1 MPASICRRRP
11 QRNRQAAPHNVR
23 VNERRSTR
31 GHVRDPLDFLL
42 RMVDNC
48 GMYGRLDDRTTGPIA
63 ASGLDRD
70 APLPLYVQLRD
81 SLLREV
87 REGGLQPG
95 DRFPS
100 EASIRERYGVSRAT
114 VRQAL
119 ADLEA
124 GGVIRKVQGV
134 GSFVAVPKIRHV
146 PLLTSFTELASSQGF
161 TPSHRVLAS
170 SVDEVE
176 ADAAAELGLAEGT
189 RCRFLRRLFL
199 ADGSPVGLAETWLPV
214 EALGGHDALL
224 EMERLDDGSMYEV
237 LQREPIGLV
246 LDRAVETVSP
256 GAVDAASAGLL
267 DCKTGTPVLLI
278 RRLTFTPDDRCVE
291 STRLVFVGDVY
302 EYRVELHRPEP
313 GVAS

>member
-1 MPASICRRRP
+1 
-11 QRNRQAAPHNVR
+11 
-23 VNERRSTR
+23 
-31 GHVRDPLDFLL
+31 
-42 RMVDNC
+42 
-48 GMYGRLDDRTTGPIA
+48 MYGRLDDRTTGQ
-63 ASGLDRD
+63 ASAPLLDRD

-81 SLLREV
+81 ALLREV
-87 REGGLQPG
+87 RDGGLRPG

-100 EASIRERYGVSRAT
+100 ETAIRDRFGVSRAT

-124 GGVIRKVQGV
+124 SGVIRKVQGI

-170 SVDEVE
+170 SVEVVE
-176 ADAAAELGLAEGT
+176 ADAAADLGLAAGT

-214 EALGGHDALL
+214 DALEGHDELL
-224 EMERLDDGSMYEV
+224 ETDRLDDGSMYEV
-237 LQREPIGLV
+237 LQRDPIGLV
-246 LDRAVETVSP
+246 LDHAVETVSP
-256 GAVDAASAGLL
+256 GAVDAHTADLL
-267 DCKTGTPVLLI
+267 GRRAGTPVLLV

-291 STRLVFVGDVY
+291 STRLVFVGELY

-313 GVAS
+313 GATA